1 MVRGTLADAR
11 TGDFGRGIEV
21 DTEALLDC
29 EGCVLT
35 GNLDAGLVVDDGG
48 IAMLRQTVVADNRP
62 RTSDGRYGRG
72 IMVQGGGRLNGSGLL
87 LAGHTDLALYLS
99 DPSTEA
105 ALTDLVVAGP
115 DQAVDRLVSIQSE
128 AVADLQRAR
137 IVGDAL
143 LGLYVGTGASVAAND
158 LQLEGRGVADVAET
172 ARLLEVSRGGALT
185 AGRVALLPAQG
196 GGALVTEPSASLV
209 LRDALLRS
217 PHTGRPGR
225 GVEVNLGG
233 SATLERAL
241 VEGFDEAGVS
251 ALFAPSSLVL
261 RDAVVASVAG
271 LPGATRGSGHA
282 LGVYD
287 GAELTATE
295 LVVRAAAQV
304 GLRLAGADTRFDVA
318 GAAMIDCFLGANLE
332 IAGLSREQLSA
343 LFRDEFY
350 AGNGQDIGLQTFDLP
365 EPTTSLDPAN

>member
-1 MVRGTLADAR
+1 MSC
-11 TGDFGRGIEV
+11 GIKNP
-21 DTEALLDC
+21 D
-29 EGCVLT
+29 
-35 GNLDAGLVVDDGG
+35 
-48 IAMLRQTVVADNRP
+48 
-62 RTSDGRYGRG
+62 SK
-72 IMVQGGGRLNGSGLL
+72 RL
-87 LAGHTDLALYLS
+87 DLALIYS
-99 DPSTEA
+99 EKPCTSAGTFTTNRVKA
-105 ALTDLVVAGP
+105 APVRVSQTHLRKGELRAIIANSGNANACTGLRGDIDAR
-115 DQAVDRLVSIQSE
+115 AVQ
-128 AVADLQRAR
+128 
-137 IVGDAL
+137 
-143 LGLYVGTGASVAAND
+143 
-158 LQLEGRGVADVAET
+158 AET

-185 AGRVALLPAQG
+185 GLRVALFPAQG

-233 SATLERAL
+233 RATLERAL
-241 VEGFDEAGVS
+241 VEGFDEAGVA

-271 LPGATRGSGHA
+271 LPGAARGSGHA

-295 LVVRAAAQV
+295 LVVREAAQV

-318 GAAMIDCFLGANLE
+318 GAALVDCFVGANLE
-332 IAGLSREQLSA
+332 IPGLSSEQLSA

-365 EPTTSLDPAN
+365 EPTTSLEPAN